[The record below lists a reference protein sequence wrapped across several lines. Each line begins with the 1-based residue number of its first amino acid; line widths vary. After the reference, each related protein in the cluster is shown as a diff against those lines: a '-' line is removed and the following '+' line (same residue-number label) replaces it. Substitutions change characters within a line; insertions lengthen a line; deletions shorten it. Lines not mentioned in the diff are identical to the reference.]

1 MIGSQPASHGG
12 MTWPLPRPRPSISSA
27 RPVRPTSGSVLAVAG
42 STAGAAA
49 GAGLGATVVFAIG
62 RASTSRWPVDPLPL
76 AAFVGAL
83 TGTVLEA
90 RRMGTALDPVQIDR
104 AVRLVL
110 LRGMEDRIALERVLS
125 GFVAPGY
132 HP

>member
-1 MIGSQPASHGG
+1 MEGLSNPPRELPAPKSSS
-12 MTWPLPRPRPSISSA
+12 PSSIA
-27 RPVRPTSGSVLAVAG
+27 
-42 STAGAAA
+42 
-49 GAGLGATVVFAIG
+49 
-62 RASTSRWPVDPLPL
+62 